1 MVGTLLVGLGPTAY
15 GQVGNKAQ
23 NPLSGAIAVS
33 GTVPGP
39 APSTQARIISPVNGS
54 TLTNLPAVINGICK
68 AGLIV
73 GIYSNDIFVGSTVCS
88 ANGAFSLSVNL
99 FVGTNILI
107 AKVSDALGQYGPDS
121 TAVAVTYATPT
132 LSLPGSIS
140 VARQFFLTT
149 DSPTRGG
156 NPSSPLTA
164 SVTIVGGFAPYALN
178 IDWGDGSTQLISRQF
193 DGAVALSHTYAQAGA
208 YRVTI
213 TGTDGSGNSAL
224 LQMVTVING
233 PVAVTS
239 SGTKIDAGVIVSV
252 WPLYALTSL
261 FVLTF
266 FLGERRELRK
276 LRRRHQLV
284 SNY

>member
-1 MVGTLLVGLGPTAY
+1 M
-15 GQVGNKAQ
+15 
-23 NPLSGAIAVS
+23 
-33 GTVPGP
+33 
-39 APSTQARIISPVNGS
+39 
-54 TLTNLPAVINGICK
+54 
-68 AGLIV
+68 
-73 GIYSNDIFVGSTVCS
+73 
-88 ANGAFSLSVNL
+88 
-99 FVGTNILI
+99 
-107 AKVSDALGQYGPDS
+107 SDALGQYGPDS

-239 SGTKIDAGVIVSV
+239 SWAKIDAGVIVSV